1 MKRNNQT
8 TTPNYENLKYDYW
21 KIFSEGLEK
30 SVKEMLKEQ
39 IGEDKVENI
48 SKRLKKKYRNKEW
61 WYKSRLSPKI
71 F

>member
-39 IGEDKVENI
+39 IGEEKVENI
-48 SKRLKKKYRNKEW
+48 SKRLKKKIQK
-61 WYKSRLSPKI
+61 
-71 F
+71 